1 MDQLRRQAETA
12 VLAVGDRVLHDQG
25 EDNGGWC
32 AGTVSSI
39 SESGQLSVK
48 LDGGRQP
55 LLLER
60 TQSLFKAPEPT
71 TLKKNDIVR
80 IAFDDNALEGT
91 MRWEY
96 GKVIK
101 VHAGK
106 ELLDI
111 DLDNNQQLRATPLY
125 DVCTVH

>member
-1 MDQLRRQAETA
+1 MRQ
-12 VLAVGDRVLHDQG
+12 
-25 EDNGGWC
+25 
-32 AGTVSSI
+32 
-39 SESGQLSVK
+39 
-48 LDGGRQP
+48 GRLPRQT
-55 LLLER
+55 ER
-60 TQSLFKAPEPT
+60 TSSPTGTTTRRSMALMQSTLF
-71 TLKKNDIVR
+71 
-80 IAFDDNALEGT
+80 
-91 MRWEY
+91 WEY

>member
-1 MDQLRRQAETA
+1 MRWFFTPPHLPGAPLQ
-12 VLAVGDRVLHDQG
+12 